1 MSEAANNTSKQ
12 IRLPLLLAAVLA
24 VGMFIGQQLPHGGGL
39 VRFFP
44 GGQRAGIGGTVDEV
58 LRYVEARYVDSLN
71 MDSLR
76 AQTIEQI
83 LGQLDPHS
91 VYISPDELKAI
102 EEDMKG
108 NFVGIGI
115 EYLQEKDTIRIESV
129 LAGGPSESAGLLTGD
144 KLISI
149 NDTIIAG
156 KMMSSGEVIRK
167 LRGDKGSKVKVG
179 VLRGQEKEL
188 RFFDI
193 IRDVIPLKSVDIA
206 YMLDA
211 TNGYIKVL
219 RFSERTQEEFV
230 NALKGLVDDKG
241 MRNLVLDL
249 RGNPGGSL
257 RAATDMLGE
266 IFPKGKLL
274 VYTEGSKEHRTEYD
288 SKGINRFNIQ
298 HVVVLIDENSASA
311 SEIVAGA
318 IQDWDRG
325 WVVGRRSYG
334 KGLVQEQYPLS
345 NGGAVRITVARYF
358 TPSGRNIQ
366 KPYKNINNYAKE
378 ANQRLQNGEL
388 TDPTRYHQNDTTKFY
403 TGLGRIVYGGGGV
416 SPDVFIPLDTSH
428 INPYYLALRPK
439 VALFIARYME
449 RNGKGEFPTDAG
461 AFVRDYSVPEAMLQA
476 FVAFGEG
483 EGVKLNP
490 EQFKRSRQA
499 LQEAIK
505 VRLAK
510 VLFGETG
517 FYQAQNYDDP
527 AVEKALQLLQ
537 SDMPMPVK

>member
-1 MSEAANNTSKQ
+1 MSDAANNTSKQ

-24 VGMFIGQQLPHGGGL
+24 AGMFIGQQLPHGGGL

-76 AQTIEQI
+76 TKTIEQI
-83 LGQLDPHS
+83 LNQLDPHS

-129 LAGGPSESAGLLTGD
+129 LAGGPSEAAGLLAGD
-144 KLISI
+144 KMISI
-149 NDTIIAG
+149 NDTLIAG
-156 KMMSSGEVIRK
+156 QKMRSGEVVRK

-179 VLRGQEKEL
+179 ILRGQETAQRYFE
-188 RFFDI
+188 I
-193 IRDVIPLKSVDIA
+193 ARDVIPLKSVDIA
-206 YMLDA
+206 YMLDSQ
-211 TNGYIKVL
+211 NGYVKVL

-230 NALKGLVDDKG
+230 NALKVLVDEKG

-274 VYTEGSKEHRTEYD
+274 VYTEGSKERRTEYE
-288 SKGINRFNIQ
+288 SNGINRFNIQ

-366 KPYKNINNYAKE
+366 KPYKNNTNYAAD
-378 ANQRLQNGEL
+378 ANQRLHNGEL

-416 SPDVFIPLDTSH
+416 SPDVFIPLDTTY
-428 INPYYLALRPK
+428 INPYFTAMRPK
-439 VALFIARYME
+439 VALFVARYME
-449 RNGKGEFPTDAG
+449 QNGKSAFPADAG
-461 AFVRDYSVPEAMLQA
+461 VFVKTYKVPEAMLQA
-476 FVAFGEG
+476 FVAFGET
-483 EGVKLNP
+483 EGVKLQA
-490 EQFKRSRQA
+490 EQFNRSKVA
-499 LQEAIK
+499 LSEALK
-505 VRLAK
+505 QRLAK

-517 FYQAQNYDDP
+517 FYQVQNYDDP

-537 SDMPMPVK
+537 SDMPSPIK